1 MPYIKKEL
9 REELE
14 QPLND
19 IIGPLQDILIDRK
32 IDRAGIL
39 NYVITTLID
48 SCYGPLSDAKYKDYN
63 EAIGMLECCKL
74 EFYRKAAA
82 PYEDLKERENG
93 SVLDIKRYENIEI
106 KDFSRQTSV
115 SKNTIPQ
122 EKKFIEYPLE
132 LRPELSINDITGE
145 DVKKIFN
152 RLVNRTNIEIM
163 ASYKLWIVFQNKLIE
178 PGLSTFRI
186 LDIDNKTGL
195 IKKGSNRVMDFGADI
210 YVYSEIE
217 SPINITKETINRL
230 DLNSCHLLTKE
241 DIKYLYNNKIS
252 VEVFCQDIQKGIKKL
267 II

>member
-93 SVLDIKRYENIEI
+93 SVLDGKRVDGIKLRLN
-106 KDFSRQTSV
+106 
-115 SKNTIPQ
+115 
-122 EKKFIEYPLE
+122 LE
-132 LRPELSINDITGE
+132 ESINDITGE
-145 DVKKIFN
+145 DVKRVWDKVVEN
-152 RLVNRTNIEIM
+152 KNATN
-163 ASYKLWIVFQNKLIE
+163 
-178 PGLSTFRI
+178 
-186 LDIDNKTGL
+186 
-195 IKKGSNRVMDFGADI
+195 
-210 YVYSEIE
+210 
-217 SPINITKETINRL
+217 
-230 DLNSCHLLTKE
+230 
-241 DIKYLYNNKIS
+241 
-252 VEVFCQDIQKGIKKL
+252 
-267 II
+267 

>member
-9 REELE
+9 REQLKFS
-14 QPLND
+14 LDLLAVD
-19 IIGPLQDILIDRK
+19 ITTNIENYPEN
-32 IDRAGIL
+32 RAGVL
-39 NYVITTLID
+39 NYVITSLID
-48 SCYGPLSDAKYKDYN
+48 SCYGPLSDAKYRDYN

-93 SVLDIKRYENIEI
+93 QVLDNKRYENIKI
-106 KDFSRQTSV
+106 KDFSRHVPV
-115 SKNTIPQ
+115 SKNTVPQ
-122 EKKFIEYPLE
+122 EKNFIEYPLG
-132 LRPELSINDITGE
+132 LRPELSINGITGE

-178 PGLSTFRI
+178 PDLSTFCI

-210 YVYSEIE
+210 YVYSENE
-217 SPINITKETINRL
+217 SSANITKESINQL

-241 DIKYLYNNKIS
+241 DIKYLYDNKIS
-252 VEVFCQDIQKGIKKL
+252 VEVFCQDIQKGIKRL